1 MVGIFRVPLTIAIQ
15 LAWREIMANLRLNYG
30 NSLAFF
36 LPFFPLILYSFFFP
50 FSTLDPRT
58 DCVDGPDFVFVAFQE
73 EGRIFVYATG
83 SGGWECEARNLMTE
97 QLLIK

>member
-1 MVGIFRVPLTIAIQ
+1 M
-15 LAWREIMANLRLNYG
+15 
-30 NSLAFF
+30 
-36 LPFFPLILYSFFFP
+36 
-50 FSTLDPRT
+50 
-58 DCVDGPDFVFVAFQE
+58 DGSDFVFVAFQE

>member
-1 MVGIFRVPLTIAIQ
+1 M
-15 LAWREIMANLRLNYG
+15 
-30 NSLAFF
+30 
-36 LPFFPLILYSFFFP
+36 
-50 FSTLDPRT
+50 LDPRT

-97 QLLIK
+97 QLLIKWGIFDSRLNLLREIVENLNV